1 MLGLG
6 ILILVVAGIASLIGT
21 VMFIVAAFRVSLVW
35 GLLVL
40 FVPFAGLVFLIKYW
54 PQAKRG
60 FVISLAGSAVAGI
73 GFFVMAAGAASS
85 AHAQFKIAAGQMR
98 TETTRQ
104 QKATRQAETG
114 EDSGGISAEPA
125 VLRLDAAPAAPA
137 SRQASP
143 SASRPAAWQR
153 GLADLSLDDA
163 DPLDVRPKDL
173 TRHVGEDLLFVQKDG
188 GKIWGR
194 LVSVSP
200 NSLAIERR
208 LHGGSVQY
216 DLARADLRAVRTDD

>member
-6 ILILVVAGIASLIGT
+6 ILILVVSGIASLIGS
-21 VMFIVAAFRVSLVW
+21 VMFIVAAFRVSLTW

-60 FVISLAGSAVAGI
+60 FLIGLAGSAVAGV
-73 GFFVMAAGAASS
+73 GFIAVSAGAASS
-85 AHAQFKIAAGQMR
+85 AHAQLEIASGRMR

-104 QKATRQAETG
+104 QKATRQAGAPEA
-114 EDSGGISAEPA
+114 SGGISAEPA
-125 VLRLDAAPAAPA
+125 VMRLDTAPASPA
-137 SRQASP
+137 SRQDSP
-143 SASRPAAWQR
+143 SASRPAAWPR
-153 GLADLSLDDA
+153 GLADPSLDDA
-163 DPLDVRPKDL
+163 DPFEVRPKDL
-173 TRHVGEDLLFVQKDG
+173 ARHVGEDLVFVQKDG

-200 NSLAIERR
+200 SSLAIERR

-216 DLARADLRAVRTDD
+216 DLARADLRAVRTDE